1 MLDLST
7 ATATLRTGYAYWQAK
22 CAGRPMPVRADL
34 QPPEMLPFLGHILLL
49 DVLNGPRDFRYRL
62 IGTAVDSHMN
72 GRYTGLLA
80 SSLPHQREGNQMW
93 RNFCHVADTG
103 QPVFSHVSYV
113 GKHKDFMA
121 AQDLIMPL
129 GTGGMASGAM
139 GTAEAGVAMLFVVV
153 DFALKSPSRRL
164 FD

>member
-7 ATATLRTGYAYWQAK
+7 ATPTLRAGYAYWQAK
-22 CAGRPMPVRADL
+22 CAGRPMPTRADL

-49 DVLNGPRDFRYRL
+49 DVLNSPRDFHYRL

-72 GRYTGLLA
+72 GRYTGALV

-93 RNFCHVADTG
+93 RNFCHVADTAE
-103 QPVFSHVSYV
+103 PVFSHVSYV

-129 GTGGMASGAM
+129 GTGEM
-139 GTAEAGVAMLFVVV
+139 GVGEKGVAMLFVVV
-153 DFALKSPSRRL
+153 DFKLKSPTRRL